1 MGREVPGWANE
12 SEREERCSN
21 WGDREG
27 EFEEM
32 SSILD
37 LWIFMEISRR
47 DLAAWTE
54 AHSTRPKEVIKI

>member
-1 MGREVPGWANE
+1 MRGRGKKDAQTG
-12 SEREERCSN
+12 
-21 WGDREG
+21 GDREG
-27 EFEEM
+27 EFAEM

-37 LWIFMEISRR
+37 LWIFNGDIQ